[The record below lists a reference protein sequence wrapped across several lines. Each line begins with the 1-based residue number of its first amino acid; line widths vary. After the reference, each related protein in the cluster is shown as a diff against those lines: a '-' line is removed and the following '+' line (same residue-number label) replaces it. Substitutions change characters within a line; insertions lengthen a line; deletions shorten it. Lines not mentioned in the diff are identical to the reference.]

1 MATASQSLFNMTV
14 ASDNA
19 GGNQGLLMP
28 KLQFRFR
35 VNFLNFGVDVNGG
48 LQLTKQVVDCSRPN
62 LSFAEIPLQVYNSTL
77 KIAGKHT
84 RADMS
89 VNIRDDAS
97 GSVSRAVGQQLQKQ
111 FDFVEQASAA
121 TGQDYKFQTNIEIL
135 DGGNG
140 ALAPTVL
147 ETWTGL
153 SLDPN
158 SSNYVARVIGD
169 INENYDSVNNQIQYS
184 GSFSNKSNYVR
195 VSAVNFTTP
204 NYFDANG
211 LAKSQF
217 TGSLPTNA
225 SGTFGGAIGVAGGAV
240 AGTALDALKLYFP

>member
-35 VNFLNFGVDVNGG
+35 VNFLNFGVDSTGG
-48 LQLTKQVVDCSRPN
+48 LSLTKQVIDCSRPN

-84 RADMS
+84 WADMS

-97 GSVSRAVGQQLQKQ
+97 GAVSKAVGQQLQKQ
-111 FDFVEQASAA
+111 LDFVEQASAA

-140 ALAPTVL
+140 QLAPSVL
-147 ETWTGL
+147 ETWELYGCFLKSANYNTLNYGASEAVTVGL
-153 SLDPN
+153 TI
-158 SSNYVARVIGD
+158 A
-169 INENYDSVNNQIQYS
+169 YDNAIQS
-184 GSFSNKSNYVR
+184 PLTAGV
-195 VSAVNFTTP
+195 
-204 NYFDANG
+204 G
-211 LAKSQF
+211 
-217 TGSLPTNA
+217 TNVGRA
-225 SGTFGGAIGVAGGAV
+225 FGGESVTGIGSVI
-240 AGTALDALKLYFP
+240 